1 MTMLPFS
8 TVAFVQFAIEPG
20 RPERNVQ
27 TVVELLAQNA
37 PLSQTLL
44 VLPEMW
50 ATGFDYPRT
59 EELAAQTPALLE
71 QLRVLAA
78 RYTVF
83 FAGSLAEQDSVGSL
97 PHNTLFLVGPTGV
110 IGRLPKQH
118 LFSAWQE
125 DSYYKPGQDCVPME
139 TEWGPVGGLVC
150 YDLRFP
156 EVAREQ
162 AFSGVCLLL
171 VSAQWP
177 MARLGHWQVLL
188 KARAIENQVYVVA
201 ANGCGKSGEIE
212 LAGHSMVVAPDGTV
226 LQEAGD
232 TPLIAGAELD
242 GDFLKTTRRRFCP
255 PGERP
260 WRKND
265 ARKIVSLPVL
275 QDALRSI
282 GRQGGKIAFTNG
294 CFDILHAGHVS
305 YLEQARSTADCL
317 IVGLNSDSSISRLK
331 GPTRPVNREQDRARV
346 LAALGCVDFIV
357 LFADDTPLDLITAL
371 LPDVL
376 VKGADWAEDDIV
388 GSREVKAA
396 GGRVERIAFQYDRS
410 TTKVIE
416 KIRR

>member
-1 MTMLPFS
+1 MATLPFS
-8 TVAFVQFAIEPG
+8 TVAYVQFAVQLG
-20 RPERNVQ
+20 QPEKNWQ
-27 TVVELLAQNA
+27 AVVELLAQNT
-37 PLSQTLL
+37 PEPQTLL
-44 VLPEMW
+44 VLPELW

-71 QLRVLAA
+71 QLRGLADH
-78 RYTVF
+78 YKVF
-83 FAGSLAEQDSVGSL
+83 FAGSLAEQSVDGGL
-97 PHNTLFLVGPTGV
+97 PQNTLFLVGPAG
-110 IGRLPKQH
+110 IMGRLPKQY

-125 DSYYKPGQDCVPME
+125 DSYYRPGKDCMPME

-162 AFSGVCLLL
+162 AFSGICLLL

-177 MARLGHWQVLL
+177 LARLDHWQALL
-188 KARAIENQVYVVA
+188 KARAIENQVYIVA
-201 ANGCGKSGEIE
+201 ANGCGMSGEME

-226 LQEAGD
+226 IQEAGNSPA
-232 TPLIAGAELD
+232 TAGAVLD
-242 GDFLKTTRRRFCP
+242 ADFLNTTRRRFCP

-275 QDALRSI
+275 QDALKSI
-282 GRQGGKIAFTNG
+282 GRQGGRIAFTNG

-317 IVGLNSDSSISRLK
+317 VVGLNSDSSIRRLK
-331 GPTRPVNREQDRARV
+331 GPSRPVNREQDRARV
-346 LAALGCVDFIV
+346 LAGLGCVDFIV

-388 GSREVKAA
+388 GGREVKAA
-396 GGRVERIAFQYDRS
+396 GGRVERIVFQYDSS

>member
-1 MTMLPFS
+1 MAILPFS
-8 TVAFVQFAIEPG
+8 RVAFVQFAIEPG

-27 TVVELLAQNA
+27 TVVDLLAQNG
-37 PLSQTLL
+37 PSSQTLL
-44 VLPEMW
+44 VLPELW
-50 ATGFDYPRT
+50 ATGFDYQRT
-59 EELAAQTPALLE
+59 EELAAQTPVLLE
-71 QLRVLAA
+71 QLRALAA

-83 FAGSLAEQDSVGSL
+83 FAGSLAEQTVAGGL

-110 IGRLPKQH
+110 LGRLPKQY

-125 DSYYKPGQDCVPME
+125 DRYYKAGQDCAPME

-162 AFSGVCLLL
+162 AFSGMCLLL

-177 MARLGHWQVLL
+177 LARLDHWQVLL

-201 ANGCGKSGEIE
+201 ANGCGISGEIE

-232 TPLIAGAELD
+232 VPVIAGAELD
-242 GDFLKTTRRRFCP
+242 GDVLTNTRRRFCP

-265 ARKIVSLPVL
+265 VGKIVSLAVL
-275 QDALRSI
+275 QDALKSI
-282 GRQGGKIAFTNG
+282 GRQGGRVAFTNG

-317 IVGLNSDSSISRLK
+317 VVGLNSDSSIGRLK
-331 GPTRPVNREQDRARV
+331 GPSRPVNREEDRARV

-357 LFADDTPLDLITAL
+357 VFADDTPLDLITAL

-388 GSREVKAA
+388 GGREVKAA
-396 GGRVERIAFQYDRS
+396 GGRVERIAFEYDRS
-410 TTKVIE
+410 TTRVIE

>member
-1 MTMLPFS
+1 MLPFS
-8 TVAFVQFAIEPG
+8 TVAFVQFVIEPG

-27 TVVELLAQNA
+27 TVVELLAHNA
-37 PLSQTLL
+37 PLPQTLL
-44 VLPEMW
+44 VLPELW
-50 ATGFDYPRT
+50 ATGFDYART
-59 EELAAQTPALLE
+59 EELAAQTPVLLE
-71 QLRVLAA
+71 QLQQLATQYA
-78 RYTVF
+78 VF
-83 FAGSLAEQDSVGSL
+83 FAGSLAVQDPDGEL
-97 PHNTLFLVGPTGV
+97 PRNTLFLVGSVGV
-110 IGRLPKQH
+110 IGRLSKQY

-125 DSYYKPGQDCVPME
+125 DKYYKPGQDCVPME

-162 AFSGVCLLL
+162 AFSGICLLL

-177 MARLGHWQVLL
+177 LARCDHWQVLL

-201 ANGCGKSGEIE
+201 ANGCGKSGEME
-212 LAGHSMVVAPDGTV
+212 LAGHSMVVAPDGTT
-226 LQEAGD
+226 LQEAGEA
-232 TPLIAGAELD
+232 PLIAGAELD
-242 GDFLKTTRRRFCP
+242 SDFLKTTRRRFCP

-275 QDALRSI
+275 RDALRSI
-282 GRQGGKIAFTNG
+282 RRQGGRIAFTNG

-305 YLEQARSTADCL
+305 YLEQARATADCL
-317 IVGLNSDSSISRLK
+317 VVGLNSDSSISRLK
-331 GPTRPVNREQDRARV
+331 GPSRPVNKELDRARV
-346 LAALGCVDFIV
+346 LAALGCVDFIIM
-357 LFADDTPLDLITAL
+357 FADDTPFELITAL

-376 VKGADWAEDDIV
+376 VKGADWAEVDIV

-396 GGRVERIAFQYDRS
+396 GGRVERIAFQYDSS